1 MTVDLVD
8 SIRSILTQD
17 LSIAAAVDVAADV
30 PLLQR
35 GVIDSIEL
43 MQLIAALET
52 RLGIAIDE
60 TEILPANFRTL
71 NAIAAFVAR
80 KQGAAA
86 EAP

>member
-1 MTVDLVD
+1 MNLEDG
-8 SIRSILTQD
+8 IRSILTQD

-80 KQGAAA
+80 KQGVAA

>member
-1 MTVDLVD
+1 MTMDLVD
-8 SIRSILTQD
+8 GIRSILTQD

-30 PLLQR
+30 PLLQK

-43 MQLIAALET
+43 MQLIAALEAK
-52 RLGIAIDE
+52 LGIAIDE

-71 NAIAAFVAR
+71 SAIAAFVAR
-80 KQGAAA
+80 KQGVAA

>member
-1 MTVDLVD
+1 MNLVD
-8 SIRSILTQD
+8 GIRSILTQD

-35 GVIDSIEL
+35 GVVDSIEL

-80 KQGAAA
+80 KQGVAA